1 MDSNHRPQSC
11 ERGDPHNCDHFVTVT
26 TQPEPTPPNSSQ
38 LEEKEKA
45 LEDKEYFLIIKG
57 L

>member
-1 MDSNHRPQSC
+1 MPGITASF
-11 ERGDPHNCDHFVTVT
+11 NCDHFVTVT
-26 TQPEPTPPNSSQ
+26 TNFEPTPPNSSQ
-38 LEEKEKA
+38 HREKEEA